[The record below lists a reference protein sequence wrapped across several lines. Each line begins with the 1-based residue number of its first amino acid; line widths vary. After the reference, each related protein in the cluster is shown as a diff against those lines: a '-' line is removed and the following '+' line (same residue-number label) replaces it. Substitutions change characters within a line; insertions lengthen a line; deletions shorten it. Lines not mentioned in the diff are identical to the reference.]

1 MGAYLATLIV
11 LTDSSLYR
19 SELASRIQ
27 AIHGGVVV
35 RENVPLAPQTRFGLG
50 GPARLTVDAEQ
61 ADAFVEAIALARSSQ
76 YPYVVLGGGSNLLV
90 ADAGYD
96 GIVLRFCG
104 ARIKLAGP
112 EVTVESG
119 AELQSLVDFT
129 IDHGRSNL
137 HTMTRIPGW
146 VGAAIYGNAGAYGHS
161 IMESVHRVRFHDGH
175 DERWFS
181 HAECQFAYRE
191 SIFKRRKD
199 WIILSAELRMP
210 EADPAAMRREAD
222 EIRATRDAKYP
233 PTMKCAGSIFKNCLF
248 VELPADAAAQVPPKL
263 VRDGKIPSAW
273 FLEQV
278 AAKGIR
284 RGDIQVAAYHANLIY
299 NDGPN
304 ATAADVRTIVADL
317 KQRVFD
323 RYGFWL
329 EEEVQYVGFTD

>member
-1 MGAYLATLIV
+1 MRSINGAIV
-11 LTDSSLYR
+11 V
-19 SELASRIQ
+19 Q
-27 AIHGGVVV
+27 
-35 RENVPLAPQTRFGLG
+35 ENVPLAPQTRFGLG
-50 GPARLTVDAEQ
+50 GPARLTVDASQ
-61 ADAFVEAIALARSSQ
+61 ADVFVEAVALARSSQ
-76 YPYVVLGGGSNLLV
+76 CPYVVLGGGSNLLV

-96 GIVLRFCG
+96 GIVLRFRGDRIALSG
-104 ARIKLAGP
+104 AG
-112 EVTVESG
+112 VSVESG

-129 IDHGRSNL
+129 IEHGRSNL

-175 DERWFS
+175 AERWFS

-199 WIILSAELRMP
+199 WIILSAELQMP
-210 EADPAAMRREAD
+210 EADPEAMRREAG

-248 VELPADAAAQVPPKL
+248 AELPANATAAVPPKL

-278 AAKGIR
+278 AAKGVR

-304 ATAADVRTIVADL
+304 ATAADVRAVIVDL

-323 RYGFWL
+323 RFGFWL
-329 EEEVQYVGFTD
+329 EEEVQYVGFTN